1 MPPRRQ
7 QRVQEVYER
16 DMEQRIQEMI
26 DDRMDRVV
34 AQLTDRLTTILG
46 NQNQNHHRPPVDVD
60 IDEEDE
66 YEEELPRRR
75 PRNAVEGEDRR
86 RWETGMRT
94 EIPEFHGSLQPEDF
108 LDWLA
113 TVEEILDFKGVPEN
127 KRVPLIATRLRGRA
141 TAWWQ
146 QIKLTRTRLGKSK
159 IVTWE
164 KMKKHLRAEFLPY
177 NF

>member
-7 QRVQEVYER
+7 QRVQEVYDR

-46 NQNQNHHRPPVDVD
+46 NQNQNHHRPLADVA
-60 IDEEDE
+60 IDEEEE
-66 YEEELPRRR
+66 YEEELPCRR
-75 PRNAVEGEDRR
+75 PRNAAEGEDRR
-86 RWETGMRT
+86 WWETGMRT
-94 EIPEFHGSLQPEDF
+94 EILEFHGSLQPKEF

-113 TVEEILDFKGVPEN
+113 TVEEILEFKGVPEN
-127 KRVPLIATRLRGRA
+127 KCVPLVATRLRGRA

-146 QIKLTRTRLGKSK
+146 QLKLTCTRLGKEK
-159 IVTWE
+159 IATWD
-164 KMKKHLRAEFLPY
+164 KMKKHM
-177 NF
+177 